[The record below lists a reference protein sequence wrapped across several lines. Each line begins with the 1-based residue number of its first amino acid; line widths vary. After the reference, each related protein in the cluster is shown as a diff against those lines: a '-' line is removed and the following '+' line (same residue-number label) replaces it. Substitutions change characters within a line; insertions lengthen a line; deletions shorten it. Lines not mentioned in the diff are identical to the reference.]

1 MQNTS
6 KVHKVFEHELHQKK
20 LMGEISECVTTCM
33 HTKQLPRAVIFI
45 INTEAEILLSALT
58 LATLS
63 DDAIQLCPK
72 LIVIV

>member
-6 KVHKVFEHELHQKK
+6 KVHKVTEHELCQKK
-20 LMGEISECVTTCM
+20 LMGEISECVSTCI

-45 INTEAEILLSALT
+45 INIQAEILLSALT

-63 DDAIQLCPK
+63 ADEI
-72 LIVIV
+72 